1 MCAKCTQIVTQNL
14 LLRRMYFRLNISVAD
29 AVSPSSRFMC
39 NLQWLQLF
47 QTHGL
52 NNDEENKLKLWIVAG
67 LKLSSR
73 KIEKKRLFVE
83 EQLHILNKR
92 YSSIFHYQHHS
103 HSRLCS
109 YYHCCLFGALPISLL
124 LSYNWME
131 IQNKCNYS

>member
-73 KIEKKRLFVE
+73 KIEKKKIICWRAIAHL
-83 EQLHILNKR
+83 EQK
-92 YSSIFHYQHHS
+92 IFIY
-103 HSRLCS
+103 
-109 YYHCCLFGALPISLL
+109 ISLPTSLSLKIVFL
-124 LSYNWME
+124 LSLLSIWGFTYFPTVVLQLNGDTE
-131 IQNKCNYS
+131 